1 MNDTP
6 PLKPQTKLLLGNIL
20 PVLILAGCLIT
31 GNITAIMVGALVA
44 LLLSIGIGFYILN
57 ESFSGEGSSVE
68 DNLRLKQA
76 LDVCDTNIMV
86 ADMNFNIVY
95 MNNSVQSMMRTA
107 ESDLRKAIPGF
118 DANRLM
124 GANIDVFHK
133 NPSHQRNM
141 LDRLSSVYRTQITV
155 GGRTFGLIANPIND
169 KNGKRLGTVVEW
181 DDQTERLA
189 QEQERDRIASDNTRI
204 RTALDNVN
212 ASVMMA
218 DANRNIIYTNKAV
231 INTLRNAQSDL
242 RKDLPNFNVDNLIGN
257 SIDQFHKNPQHQ
269 MNMLDRMVAP
279 HQARIVVGGRHMSFL
294 ATPVFGA
301 KNERLGT
308 VVEWS
313 DETAQVRIQQELD
326 DIIAAAN
333 DGRLDARIS
342 MQDKSGFFAEL
353 SKGLNSL
360 LDGTAKFVSDMGSVF
375 EAMADGDLTQSI
387 RNEYRGEF
395 EKIKINANNSIT
407 KLSESLLRIQDAS
420 SAVRSSANEVAQGAD
435 DLSRRTEAQAS
446 SLEET
451 ASSMEEMTAT
461 VKQTSENAS
470 QANTLAAE
478 AKTKAQAGGRIVQDA
493 VLAMSEILRSSNKI
507 NDIIGVIDEI
517 AFQTN
522 LLALNAAVEAARA
535 GEQGRGFAVVAG
547 EVRTL
552 SQRSA
557 AAAKEIKDLIRDSVS
572 KVEAGSTL
580 VNQSG
585 QTLADIVDAVE
596 KVASVINDV
605 SNAAIEQNSGIGQIN
620 QAITQMDEMTQQN
633 AALVEES
640 SAASR
645 SMSEE
650 AGNMNNLISFF
661 RLGQQN
667 PAGGYATHSA
677 HARSEPIQTYKPAA
691 KSAPIKTRA
700 PAARPGTGAGN
711 TGAASF
717 SSEDEWE
724 DF

>member
-1 MNDTP
+1 MNDIP
-6 PLKPQTKLLLGNIL
+6 PMKLQTKLLLGN
-20 PVLILAGCLIT
+20 
-31 GNITAIMVGALVA
+31 
-44 LLLSIGIGFYILN
+44 LLSILILVPCLIFGNAAVIAIGSIIALLCSIGIAFYLLG
-57 ESFSGEGSSVE
+57 EVSGNKVDSEA
-68 DNLRLKQA
+68 NLRLKLA
-76 LDVCDTNIMV
+76 LDVCDTNVMI
-86 ADMNFNIVY
+86 ADTQFNIVY
-95 MNNSVQSMMRTA
+95 MNSAVLNMMRTA
-107 ESDLRKAIPGF
+107 EADLKKDISGF
-118 DANRLM
+118 DASRLL

-133 NPSHQRNM
+133 HPQHQRQL
-141 LDRLSSVYRTQITV
+141 LDRLNSTYRTQIKA
-155 GGRTFGLIANPIND
+155 GGRTFSLIASPITD
-169 KNGKRLGTVVEW
+169 GEGKRLGTVVEW

-189 QEQERDRIASDNTRI
+189 LELERDRIASENTRI
-204 RTALDNVN
+204 RTALDNVTAN
-212 ASVMMA
+212 VMMA
-218 DANRNIIYTNKAV
+218 DADRTIIYTNKAV
-231 INTLRNAQSDL
+231 INTLRNAQPDI
-242 RKDLPNFNVDNLIGN
+242 RKDLPNFNVDNLVGH
-257 SIDQFHKNPQHQ
+257 SIDQFHKNPHHQ
-269 MNMLDRMVAP
+269 MNVLDRLSAP
-279 HQARIVVGGRHMSFL
+279 HLTKIQVGGRHMSFI

-301 KNERLGT
+301 KGERLGT
-308 VVEWS
+308 VVEWR
-313 DETAQVRIQQELD
+313 DDNAEVRIQQEFD
-326 DIIAAAN
+326 DIITAAN
-333 DGRLDARIS
+333 DGRLDVRIS
-342 MQDKSGFFAEL
+342 LEDKAGFFAEL
-353 SKGLNSL
+353 SNGLNAL
-360 LDGTAKFVSDMGSVF
+360 LDGTSRFVHDMGNVF
-375 EAMADGDLTQSI
+375 EAMADGDLTRSI
-387 RNEYRGEF
+387 KNEYHGEF
-395 EKIKINANNSIT
+395 ETIKSNANNSIA
-407 KLSESLLRIQDAS
+407 KLSESLLRIQQAS

-435 DLSRRTEAQAS
+435 DLSRRTESQAS

-461 VKQTSENAS
+461 VKQTSENAL

-478 AKTKAQAGGRIVQDA
+478 AKTKAQAGGRIVHDA

-507 NDIIGVIDEI
+507 NDIISVIDEI

-572 KVEAGSTL
+572 KVETGSKL

-596 KVASVINDV
+596 KVAVVISDV

-661 RLGQQN
+661 RLGNLNDNNLTTQI
-667 PAGGYATHSA
+667 
-677 HARSEPIQTYKPAA
+677 RSEKMDTHPSPMRTASITS
-691 KSAPIKTRA
+691 KSA
-700 PAARPGTGAGN
+700 AAGTGSKGVDN
-711 TGAASF
+711 MNSGAASF
-717 SSEDEWE
+717 STEDDWE

>member
-6 PLKPQTKLLLGNIL
+6 ALKPQSKLLIGNIPPL
-20 PVLILAGCLIT
+20 LVLAACLIFGNTTVMMT
-31 GNITAIMVGALVA
+31 GAVVA
-44 LLLSIGIGFYILN
+44 LLLSIAVAFYILH
-57 ESFSGEGSSVE
+57 EVTGVE
-68 DNLRLKQA
+68 DTSIEANMRLKQA

-86 ADMNFNIVY
+86 ADNNFNIIY
-95 MNNSVQSMMRTA
+95 MNNSVQIMMRTA
-107 ESDLRKAIPGF
+107 ESDLKKEIPGF
-118 DANRLM
+118 DASRLL

-133 NPSHQRNM
+133 NPSHQRQM
-141 LDRLSSVYRTQITV
+141 LDRLSSVYRTQIKV
-155 GGRTFGLIANPIND
+155 GGRSFSLIANPITD
-169 KNGKRLGTVVEW
+169 SNGKRLGTVVEW

-189 QEQERDRIASDNTRI
+189 MELERDRIASDNTRI

-231 INTLRNAQSDL
+231 IKTLRDAQSDL
-242 RKDLPNFNVDNLIGN
+242 RKDLPNFNVDNLMGN

-269 MNMLDRMVAP
+269 MTMLDRMVAP
-279 HQARIVVGGRHMSFL
+279 HQAKILVGGRHMSFL

-301 KNERLGT
+301 KGERLGT

-342 MQDKSGFFAEL
+342 MQDKVGFFAEL

-360 LDGTAKFVSDMGSVF
+360 LDGTSKFVHDMGGIF
-375 EAMADGDLTQSI
+375 EAMADGDLTRTIQ
-387 RNEYRGEF
+387 NEYRGEF
-395 EKIKINANNSIT
+395 ETIKNNANNSIA
-407 KLSESLLRIQDAS
+407 KLSESLLRIQQAS

-435 DLSRRTEAQAS
+435 DLSRRTESQAS

-461 VKQTSENAS
+461 VKQTSENAL

-572 KVEAGSTL
+572 KVETGSKL

-596 KVASVINDV
+596 KVAVVISDV

-661 RLGQQN
+661 RMGNL
-667 PAGGYATHSA
+667 SA
-677 HARSEPIQTYKPAA
+677 NRSAPQSRSEKIETYKP
-691 KSAPIKTRA
+691 STRPAPITTKSPTT
-700 PAARPGTGAGN
+700 GTGSKGASN
-711 TGAASF
+711 INSGAASF
-717 SSEDEWE
+717 SAEDDWE